1 MFVIALLIIVGVS
14 ACSLVPGDTS
24 TRDTDPVTVAKT
36 ADDLVI
42 RNHSE
47 ALIWTFVAG
56 RQALNTILW
65 APSVDGEGIA
75 PGEADSVAIADIP
88 KDPAE
93 QEVVVHWWHAV
104 VQEGERAPGEVQSIV
119 VAL

>member
-1 MFVIALLIIVGVS
+1 MFVIALLVIVGVS
-14 ACSLVPGDTS
+14 ACSLVPGDAS

-47 ALIWTFVAG
+47 ATIWTFVAG
-56 RQALNTILW
+56 RQALTTMLW

-88 KDPAE
+88 KGPAE

-104 VQEGERAPGEVQSIV
+104 VQEGERVPGAVQSIV